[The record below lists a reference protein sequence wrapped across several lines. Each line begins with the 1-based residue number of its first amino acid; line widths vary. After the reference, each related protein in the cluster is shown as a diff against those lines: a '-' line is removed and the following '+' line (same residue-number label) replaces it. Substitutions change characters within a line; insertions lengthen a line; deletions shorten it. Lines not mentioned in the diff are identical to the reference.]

1 MNVLLTS
8 GLGLLYTNAFIV
20 SCENG
25 FVNYDFQQLTLIL
38 GFCALKMVTMDS
50 FPKTIAYLN
59 NYRNARINT
68 IYEFVDK
75 LDFTYF
81 V

>member
-1 MNVLLTS
+1 M
-8 GLGLLYTNAFIV
+8 A
-20 SCENG
+20 
-25 FVNYDFQQLTLIL
+25 
-38 GFCALKMVTMDS
+38 TMDL

-59 NYRNARINT
+59 SYRIARITT
-68 IYEFVDK
+68 IFEFVDK